1 MQSSLQFPK
10 YVLPLVRAYA
20 KPRMKFYREYKQ
32 GMNDLG
38 LANDRWPA
46 LCKKLRSSEAETVIR
61 AFQEYV
67 RVCVITNNL
76 NEEYLKCGRPHHLVY
91 DLSKQM
97 GIRDKADRAFRIL
110 LVGEDAVLKYEAECT
125 DLYA

>member
-1 MQSSLQFPK
+1 MELPK
-10 YVLPLVRAYA
+10 YVLPLVRAFA

-32 GMNDLG
+32 GLADLG
-38 LANDRWPA
+38 AEDWPA
-46 LCKKLRSSEAETVIR
+46 VRQKLFTSDAEQVIR

-67 RVCVITNNL
+67 QVCVVTNNM
-76 NEEYLKCGRPHHLVY
+76 NAEYMRSGRPYALIY

-97 GIRDKADRAFRIL
+97 AKCDLADRAFRIL
-110 LVGEDAVLKYEAECT
+110 LFGEEAILKYESEC